1 MNKLR
6 PDLPLV
12 VDFHAHML
20 EEEVSRYS
28 AGRTVLSGFGM
39 HGSAA
44 ARTSPGT
51 RMWAQMTDP
60 AVRVA
65 DMDAAGIDVAVVSSS
80 SVNQG
85 TSWADPASDLA
96 MSRRCNDRIAEW
108 LQQSPDRLVGCSQLP
123 LQDVELAL
131 VELERAVNKLG
142 HRVVNASS
150 NYGGIYL
157 GEEKFARFW
166 SAVRDLDVTVW
177 IHPEGSTDLW
187 LQKYSMWNSLGQPIE
202 ETKVIASLIYEGVLE
217 RHPDL
222 KIVISHGGGYLPH
235 YFGRLDR
242 NVTNMPESVR
252 NITRKPSE
260 YLRSLYFDTCVYEP
274 GTFEALVKRVGADRV
289 VFGSDYPFG
298 ESEPLGFLD
307 RASFLSRGDVA
318 QIAGMNAA
326 RLLGLPAASTVA
338 G

>member
-1 MNKLR
+1 MNTLR
-6 PDLPLV
+6 PHLPLV

-20 EEEVSRYS
+20 EEEVSRRS

-39 HGSAA
+39 RENSA

-60 AVRVA
+60 AVRIA
-65 DMDAAGIDVAVVSSS
+65 DMDAAGVDVSVVSSS

-85 TSWADPASDLA
+85 TSWADPSTDLA

-108 LQQSPDRLVGCSQLP
+108 LQQYPDRLVGCCQIP
-123 LQDVELAL
+123 LQDVDLAL
-131 VELERAVNKLG
+131 AELERAVSKLG
-142 HRVVNASS
+142 HRVVNTSS

-157 GEEKFARFW
+157 GEATFTPFW
-166 SAVRDLDVTVW
+166 EAVRDLDVTVW

-202 ETKVIASLIYEGVLE
+202 ETKVIASLVYEGVLE
-217 RHPDL
+217 RYPEL

-242 NVTNMPESVR
+242 NVTNMPESAR
-252 NITRKPSE
+252 NITRKPSD
-260 YLRSLYFDTCVYEP
+260 YLRSLYFDSCVYEA

-298 ESEPLGFLD
+298 ETEPLAFLD
-307 RASFLSRGDVA
+307 DATFLSRQDVT
-318 QIAGMNAA
+318 QIAGLNAA
-326 RLLGLPAASTVA
+326 RILGLPVA
-338 G
+338 